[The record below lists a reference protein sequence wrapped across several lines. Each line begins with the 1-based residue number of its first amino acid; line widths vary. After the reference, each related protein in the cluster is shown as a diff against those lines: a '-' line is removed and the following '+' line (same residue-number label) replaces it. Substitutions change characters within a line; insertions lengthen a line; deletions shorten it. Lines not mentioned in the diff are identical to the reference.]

1 VLILPRNDDPQH
13 GKCGRTA
20 VFTPPAKPE
29 GRPRTTDARRLL
41 DGLFYLVRTPCPD
54 GAWRVGFWSADW
66 TPWSA
71 VAMCRARWPALDFQL
86 RVVYAAD

>member
-1 VLILPRNDDPQH
+1 
-13 GKCGRTA
+13 
-20 VFTPPAKPE
+20 
-29 GRPRTTDARRLL
+29 
-41 DGLFYLVRTPCPD
+41 LFYLVRTPCPD